1 MQKYSLIDSPIVP
14 FILFLVVG
22 VSSIFL
28 PVHFLSLLLIGLV
41 YTIFTKSIEDEEYYS
56 LSLMIFAFTFI
67 ELSQG
72 LKLFSLS
79 LLAFFIYIFLY
90 PLLKNAL
97 ASQKLVRF
105 IVVFL
110 FYIGAL
116 LLFNFLGEISYELGA
131 ILLVNY
137 FIDIALL
144 GLLL

>member
-1 MQKYSLIDSPIVP
+1 MQKYSLIDNPIVA

-41 YTIFTKSIEDEEYYS
+41 YTVFTKSIEEDYYYS
-56 LSLMIFAFTFI
+56 LGFMIFAFTFI

-79 LLAFFIYIFLY
+79 LLAFFIYIFIY

-110 FYIGAL
+110 FYIGTL
-116 LLFNFLGEISYELGA
+116 LLFNFLGDISYELGA
-131 ILLVNY
+131 ILLINY

-144 GLLL
+144 GILL